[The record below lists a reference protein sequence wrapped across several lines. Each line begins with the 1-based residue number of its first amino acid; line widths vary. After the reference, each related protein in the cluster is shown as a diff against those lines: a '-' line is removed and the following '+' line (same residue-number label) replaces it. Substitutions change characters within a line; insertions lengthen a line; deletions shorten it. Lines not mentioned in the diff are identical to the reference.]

1 MLDVTAILHEALTP
15 LGLPC
20 SEAPM
25 RATDAETY
33 IVWQPG
39 EKRLVYASGGPV
51 LERQLADITLVLPDG
66 QRWQERS
73 EQVRRAVLATGKA
86 AWITLED
93 VAFLPEI
100 GRRAVTLRC
109 SLWARAENHGA

>member
-39 EKRLVYASGGPV
+39 KKRMGYASGKIV
-51 LERQLADITLVLPDG
+51 FERQWADITLVLPDG
-66 QRWQERS
+66 QRWQKRS
-73 EQVRRAVLATGKA
+73 EQVRQAVLATGKA
-86 AWITLED
+86 AWCTLED

-100 GRRAVTLRC
+100 GRRAVTLKC
-109 SLWARAENHGA
+109 SLWAQVTNDGA